1 VGAKIRPKEAHFC
14 FFVAEAGQNAST
26 ICMRTFLSILVVLT
40 FAIKLPA
47 TDTNAPTLPKTSASA
62 PLKIGTGEADKHYGQ
77 EIIVTGRV
85 AQVTIRPKVIFLNL
99 DRPHP
104 DSPFTVVIFP
114 GTYLADVKALDG
126 KAVEIKGKIKNYH
139 DKPEIVLDGTD
150 QLTVLDSTASTNAPA
165 ATHPAHAPP
174 PSTGSTNFPDI
185 M

>member
-1 VGAKIRPKEAHFC
+1 M
-14 FFVAEAGQNAST
+14 FFVAEADQNAST
-26 ICMRTFLSILVVLT
+26 VCMRTFLSILAVLT

-47 TDTNAPTLPKTSASA
+47 ADTNPPTLSITNTSAL
-62 PLKIGTGEADKHYGQ
+62 LKIGTGEADKHYGQ
-77 EIIVTGRV
+77 EMIVTGRV

-126 KAVEIKGKIKNYH
+126 KAVEIKGKIKNYN
-139 DKPEIVLDGTD
+139 DKPEIMLDNSG
-150 QLTVLDSTASTNAPA
+150 QLTVLGSTVSTNAPA
-165 ATHPAHAPP
+165 VMQPTNSAPP
-174 PSTGSTNFPDI
+174 PTQSTNFPEI

>member
-1 VGAKIRPKEAHFC
+1 
-14 FFVAEAGQNAST
+14 
-26 ICMRTFLSILVVLT
+26 
-40 FAIKLPA
+40 
-47 TDTNAPTLPKTSASA
+47 
-62 PLKIGTGEADKHYGQ
+62 
-77 EIIVTGRV
+77 
-85 AQVTIRPKVIFLNL
+85 VIFLNL

-139 DKPEIVLDGTD
+139 DKPEIVLDSTN
-150 QLTVLDSTASTNAPA
+150 QMTVLDSMALTNAPA
-165 ATHPAHAPP
+165 ATRPTHAPP

>member
-1 VGAKIRPKEAHFC
+1 
-14 FFVAEAGQNAST
+14 
-26 ICMRTFLSILVVLT
+26 MRTLLLILVVLT
-40 FAIKLPA
+40 FAAKSPA
-47 TDTNAPTLPKTSASA
+47 ADTNAPAPPKTSTSA

-77 EIIVTGRV
+77 EMIVTGRV

-126 KAVEIKGKIKNYH
+126 KAVEIKGKIKNYN
-139 DKPEIVLDGTD
+139 DKPEIVLDNPD
-150 QLTVLDSTASTNAPA
+150 QLTVLGSTASTNAPA
-165 ATHPAHAPP
+165 ATQPTHAPP
-174 PSTGSTNFPDI
+174 PPTQSTNFPEI

>member
-1 VGAKIRPKEAHFC
+1 M

-26 ICMRTFLSILVVLT
+26 VCMRTFLSILVVLT

-47 TDTNAPTLPKTSASA
+47 ADTNAPTLSKTNTSAL
-62 PLKIGTGEADKHYGQ
+62 LKIGTGEADKHYGQ
-77 EIIVTGRV
+77 EMIVTGRV

-104 DSPFTVVIFP
+104 DSPFTVVMFP
-114 GTYLADVKALDG
+114 GTYLADVTALDG

-139 DKPEIVLDGTD
+139 DKPEIVLDSTN
-150 QLTVLDSTASTNAPA
+150 QLTVLDSTDSTNVPA
-165 ATHPAHAPP
+165 ATQPTHAPP
-174 PSTGSTNFPDI
+174 PPTGSTNFPEI

>member
-1 VGAKIRPKEAHFC
+1 
-14 FFVAEAGQNAST
+14 
-26 ICMRTFLSILVVLT
+26 MRTFLLILVVLT
-40 FAIKLPA
+40 FAVKLPA
-47 TDTNAPTLPKTSASA
+47 ADTNAPTLTKTNTSAL
-62 PLKIGTGEADKHYGQ
+62 LKIGTGEADKHYGQ
-77 EIIVTGRV
+77 EMIVTGRV

-104 DSPFTVVIFP
+104 DSPFTVVMFP

-139 DKPEIVLDGTD
+139 DKPEIVLDSTN
-150 QLTVLDSTASTNAPA
+150 QLTVLGATVSTNAPA
-165 ATHPAHAPP
+165 VMQPTNSVP